1 MKKMLLIVATVVL
14 LSGFSISMAAIWC
27 SQGENCAGQG
37 GCMFNGQ
44 FTACLLTCDD
54 GTPVGCYGSG
64 GKIDGSGGP
73 EAN

>member
-1 MKKMLLIVATVVL
+1 MKKMILTILFLGIISG
-14 LSGFSISMAAIWC
+14 LSLSFAAIWC
-27 SQGENCAGQG
+27 TAGQDCAGQG
-37 GCMFNGQ
+37 GCMHNGM
-44 FTACLLTCDD
+44 FRDCVLVCDD